1 MQFYARQDLKYVYG
15 GILSPSLVFLPLTNV
30 FIVFGKK
37 TPLECKRLHKAAAF
51 ITFNLFIKL
60 PSQPL
65 LMPPDLSPQILS
77 IAY

>member
-1 MQFYARQDLKYVYG
+1 MFMGGFYWLHLFSSHLQT
-15 GILSPSLVFLPLTNV
+15 FLLCL
-30 FIVFGKK
+30 GK
-37 TPLECKRLHKAAAF
+37 TPLEYKRLHKAAAF

>member
-15 GILSPSLVFLPLTNV
+15 GYFIGLTCFPPTYKRFYCV
-30 FIVFGKK
+30 WKK